1 MDKKELKK
9 LEILRS
15 LLESE
20 KSIAGLCEHINI
32 STPTCLNLVNSLL
45 EEGAITKSGQG
56 QSIGGRK
63 PDLYAMV
70 PGKYFV
76 LAIELE
82 RYQTRMTILDN
93 SYRYRIPVKTFQ
105 LNIATEAD
113 PVSQLHDMASALI
126 SEAGIDK
133 ESLIGIGISM
143 PGLVDS
149 KRGENYTFIISTN
162 QLRSLQQELEDTFNK
177 PVFIQNDVKCYA
189 IAEKRFGLARE
200 KRDVMVLLMDWGIG
214 LGIIMDGELR
224 GGTAGF
230 SGEIGHIPLID
241 DGILC
246 YCGKRG
252 CLETVA
258 SGVALAKMA
267 KEGILSGQDSLLNKI
282 SNSEIDK
289 IEPHVVIDAAN
300 LGDQYAINILADVG
314 AKMGKGIA
322 TVIQLF
328 NPELIILGGKMA
340 KARQYITIPMQQAI
354 NTYCMTQIRE
364 KASIQVSEL
373 GTDASIL
380 GVTSMVLENYF
391 DQQIAQAVPNKQ
403 KKK

>member
-1 MDKKELKK
+1 MEKKELKK

-32 STPTCLNLVNSLL
+32 STPTCLNFVSALL
-45 EEGAITKSGQG
+45 EEGAIMKSGQG

-63 PDLYAMV
+63 PDLYALM

-93 SYRYRIPVKTFQ
+93 SYRYSIPVKTFH

-113 PVSQLHDMASALI
+113 PVSQLHNMASALI

-162 QLRSLQQELEDTFNK
+162 QLRSLQQELEDTFSK

-267 KEGILSGQDSLLNKI
+267 KEGILSGQDSLLNRI

-391 DQQIAQAVPNKQ
+391 DQQIEMATPGKQ